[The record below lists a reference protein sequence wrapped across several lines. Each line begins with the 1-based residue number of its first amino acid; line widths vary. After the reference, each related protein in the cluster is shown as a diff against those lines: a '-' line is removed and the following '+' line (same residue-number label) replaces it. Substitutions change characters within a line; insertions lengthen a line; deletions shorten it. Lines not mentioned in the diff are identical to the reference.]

1 MFAPH
6 PADTNPS
13 EPVDTLYSGFKE
25 RQRLQR
31 LERLEGMDRDE
42 TLQAFEDSDLQRQL
56 GSGIV
61 HEMEQY
67 GRGRNDYR

>member
-1 MFAPH
+1 MTMAVRPMFAPH

-31 LERLEGMDRDE
+31 
-42 TLQAFEDSDLQRQL
+42 
-56 GSGIV
+56 
-61 HEMEQY
+61 
-67 GRGRNDYR
+67 